1 MHDLTNAQKQ
11 IVDLISAKA
20 IHKDDK
26 GYYYLVPAKTRRSG
40 KMRISDK
47 TINYL
52 KKLEL
57 WKIN

>member
-11 IVDLISAKA
+11 IVDLINTKA

-26 GYYYLVPAKTRRSG
+26 GYYYLVPTNIRRSG
-40 KMRISDK
+40 KMRIRVK

-57 WKIN
+57 WNM